1 MLAEEVRQLKQKLG
15 KTESSKSTCKKCI
28 LPRCKGG
35 KKCPAKDKKCH
46 SCEGTGHFT
55 RSQLCPKKKKGKEIR
70 VNKVQE
76 GEDKTESDSSVGRVL
91 RLGKVEGED
100 SRIRVKLTM
109 ASPGSQ
115 EFKTKFKPLK
125 ILG

>member
-1 MLAEEVRQLKQKLG
+1 MPARWRITEVTRVLLEEVRQLKQKLG

-55 RSQLCPKKKKGKEIR
+55 RSQLCPKKKKGKESR

-76 GEDKTESDSSVGRVL
+76 GEDETESDSSVGRVL
-91 RLGKVEGED
+91 KSGR
-100 SRIRVKLTM
+100 
-109 ASPGSQ
+109 
-115 EFKTKFKPLK
+115 
-125 ILG
+125 

>member
-1 MLAEEVRQLKQKLG
+1 M
-15 KTESSKSTCKKCI
+15 
-28 LPRCKGG
+28 
-35 KKCPAKDKKCH
+35 
-46 SCEGTGHFT
+46 
-55 RSQLCPKKKKGKEIR
+55 IR

-91 RLGKVEGED
+91 RLGKVEGGD

-109 ASPGSQ
+109 VSPGSQ